1 MDTKRKLSLGIMAH
15 VDAGKTTLTEA
26 LLFASKSIRKLG
38 RVDHRDT
45 FLDTDVQER
54 ERGITIYS
62 KTARVITDEAEI
74 TLIDTPGHTDF
85 AGEAERVLSVL
96 DAAILLVS
104 APDGVQGHTL
114 TLWRM
119 LNAMEVPVILF
130 VNKMDMP
137 GMEREK
143 ILFGIKKNLSPKCC
157 DIEADEYQEAAAETD
172 EAAME
177 RYFETGSVDETVI
190 RNAVSAR
197 KLFPVLFGSA
207 LKLENTDKLIEYIC
221 RVIEP
226 KPYTDGFSARVYKIA
241 RDSRGERMA
250 LCKITGGE
258 LSVRS
263 AVYCFCGEEKTEE
276 KVSALRLYN
285 GEKFTAVDKV
295 SAGDVCAIMGLKKV
309 IAGDTLGSEF
319 RHIEGTLE
327 SVFRYRV
334 LTEPSVD
341 PHTLLGYLKTL
352 EEEDPLIKVSY
363 SERTREVGI
372 SVMGDVQL
380 EILTRVL
387 KDRFNVNASFVNGSI
402 LYKETIAGSV
412 EGVGHY
418 EPLRHYAEVHL
429 LIEEAPR
436 GSGITISS
444 AVSVDDL
451 SLNWQRLIFTHIA
464 ERRHAGVLTGSPLT
478 DVKITLVAGKDHLK
492 HTEGGDF
499 RQATYR
505 AIRQGLMSAKSVL
518 LEPWYLMEI
527 HLPDEYAGRCMT
539 DIIRMGGSFEDPVS
553 LNGETVLRVS
563 APVRLLKDYPREL
576 NAFTRGRA
584 TVTMNVKG
592 YEKCPDQDEIVSS
605 IGYEPERD
613 LDNPSSSVFCSHGAG
628 TEVKWNEAPNW
639 MHLPLLKDKK
649 ETEEA
654 PARTVR
660 SSFGSAVDDKQ
671 LMSIFERTYG
681 KVERKLFD
689 TKEIKHEVPAPT
701 AEVIEIP
708 KRPEYLL
715 VDGYNVIF
723 AWDELKEIARGSI
736 DMARNAL
743 INLLDN
749 HAGLRDIRVIVVFDA
764 YKIKRNPGSEERV
777 GNVDIVYTK
786 EAQTA
791 DSYIEKL
798 TYELSKLNVVRVAT
812 GDGPEQLII
821 LGNGAYR
828 MTTKELRDEINLSSQ
843 EIRALLDKL
852 NTHKPSRGIET
863 AIANAVKKKLEKQ

>member
-1 MDTKRKLSLGIMAH
+1 MEIRRKLSLGIMAH

-26 LLFASKSIRKLG
+26 LLFASESIRKLG

-62 KTARVITDEAEI
+62 KTARIETKQGEI

-119 LNAMEVPVILF
+119 LQNMQVPVVIF

-137 GMEREK
+137 GMDGEK
-143 ILFGIKKNLSPKCC
+143 VLADIRKNLSPVCC
-157 DIEADEYQEAAAETD
+157 AVQSEAYFETAAETD
-172 EAAME
+172 EKAME
-177 RYFETGSVDETVI
+177 TYFETGSVDRSVI
-190 RNAVSAR
+190 KRAVSER

-207 LKLENTDKLIEYIC
+207 LRLQNTKELLDYIF
-221 RVIEP
+221 ETLDP
-226 KPYTDGFSARVYKIA
+226 KPHSDTFSARVYKIA
-241 RDSRGERMA
+241 RDNRGERMA

-263 AVYCFCGEEKTEE
+263 SVYCYCGDGKTEE

-295 SAGDVCAIMGLKKV
+295 TAGDVCAVLGLKKV
-309 IAGDTLGSEF
+309 IAGDTLGSED

-334 LTEPSVD
+334 LTDPPAD
-341 PHTLLGYLKTL
+341 PHTVLGFLKIL
-352 EEEDPLIKVSY
+352 EEEDPLLKVSY
-363 SERTREVGI
+363 NERRREVDV

-380 EILTRVL
+380 EILKRVL
-387 KDRFNVNASFVNGSI
+387 HDRFGLNASFTDGSI
-402 LYKETIAGSV
+402 IYKETIRGSV

-436 GSGITISS
+436 GSGITIKS

-451 SLNWQRLIFTHIA
+451 ALNWQRLIFTHIA

-478 DVKITLVAGKDHLK
+478 DVKITLTAGRDHLK

-505 AIRQGLMSAKSVL
+505 AIRQGLMSADCML
-518 LEPWYLMEI
+518 LEPWYRMEI
-527 HLPDEYAGRCMT
+527 HLPDEFAGRCMT
-539 DIIRMGGSFEDPVS
+539 DITRMGGSFENPLS
-553 LNGETVLRVS
+553 INGETRLIVS
-563 APVRLLKDYPREL
+563 APVRKLKDYPREL
-576 NAFTRGRA
+576 MAYSRGRA

-592 YEKCPDQDEIVSS
+592 YEKCPDQDEIVAA
-605 IGYEPERD
+605 IGYDPERD
-613 LDNPSSSVFCSHGAG
+613 LENPSSSVFCSHGAG
-628 TEVKWNEAPNW
+628 TEVKWNEAPAW
-639 MHLPLLKDKK
+639 MHLPLLKDKR
-649 ETEEA
+649 EEA
-654 PARTVR
+654 EGEKVVR
-660 SSFGSAVDDKQ
+660 SSFGSAIDDKQ
-671 LMSIFERTYG
+671 LMAIFERTYG

-689 TKEIKHEVPAPT
+689 TKEIRHEAPAPT
-701 AEVIEIP
+701 ATVIDIP

-723 AWDELKEIARGSI
+723 SWDELKKIAAGSI
-736 DMARNAL
+736 EMARDAL
-743 INLLDN
+743 TNLLDN
-749 HAGLRDIRVIVVFDA
+749 YAAHRDIRVILVFDA
-764 YKIKRNPGSEERV
+764 YKVKRNPGSNEKT
-777 GNVDIVYTK
+777 GCVDIVYTR

-791 DSYIEKL
+791 DSYIERL
-798 TYELSKLNVVRVAT
+798 TYELSKMNVVRVAT

-821 LGNGAYR
+821 LGNGAFR
-828 MTTKELRDEINLSSQ
+828 MTTKELREEISLSEKEIN
-843 EIRALLDKL
+843 ALLEKI
-852 NTHKPSRGIET
+852 NAHKPLRGIET
-863 AIANAVKKKLEKQ
+863 ALADAVKKRMENK

>member
-62 KTARVITDEAEI
+62 KTARIITDEAEI

-119 LNAMEVPVILF
+119 LSAMDVPVILF

-137 GMEREK
+137 GMDRKE
-143 ILFGIKKNLSPKCC
+143 ILSGIKKNLSPKCC
-157 DIEADEYQEAAAETD
+157 DIDADEYLEAAAETD
-172 EAAME
+172 ESAME
-177 RYFETGSVDETVI
+177 HYFETGSVDEKVI
-190 RNAVSAR
+190 KNAVSTR

-207 LKLENTDKLIEYIC
+207 LKLENTDELIEYIC
-221 RVIEP
+221 RVIAP
-226 KPYTDGFSARVYKIA
+226 KPYTDSFSARVYKIS

-263 AVYCFCGEEKTEE
+263 AVYCYCGEEKTEE

-334 LTEPSVD
+334 LTDPPVD

-387 KDRFNVNASFVNGSI
+387 KDRFGVNASFVNGSI
-402 LYKETIAGSV
+402 LYKETISGSV

-539 DIIRMGGSFEDPVS
+539 DVTRMGGSFEDPVS
-553 LNGETVLRVS
+553 MNGETLLRVS

-584 TVTMNVKG
+584 TVNMNVKG

-628 TEVKWNEAPNW
+628 TEVKWNEAPKW

-649 ETEEA
+649 EEAEA
-654 PARTVR
+654 PAKTVR

-689 TKEIKHEVPAPT
+689 TKEIKHEAPAPT
-701 AEVIEIP
+701 AEVIDIP

-863 AIANAVKKKLEKQ
+863 AIAKAVKKKLEKQ

>member
-1 MDTKRKLSLGIMAH
+1 MDTKRKLSLGIMAN

-45 FLDTDVQER
+45 FLDTDTQER

-62 KTARVITDEAEI
+62 KTARIVTDKAEI

-85 AGEAERVLSVL
+85 AGESERVLSVL

-119 LNAMEVPVILF
+119 LNAMDVPVILF

-137 GMEREK
+137 GMDRNS
-143 ILFGIKKNLSPKCC
+143 ILTDIKKNLSPKCC
-157 DIEADEYQEAAAETD
+157 DTEADEYLEAAAETD
-172 EAAME
+172 ESAME
-177 RYFETGSVDETVI
+177 RYFETGSVDEQVI
-190 RNAVSAR
+190 RKAVSTR

-207 LKLENTDKLIEYIC
+207 LKLENTEELTTYIC

-226 KPYTDGFSARVYKIA
+226 KPYTDCFSARVYKIA

-295 SAGDVCAIMGLKKV
+295 TAGDVCAVMGLKKV

-319 RHIEGTLE
+319 KHIEGTLE

-334 LTEPSVD
+334 NTDPPVD
-341 PHTLLGYLKTL
+341 PHTLIGYLRTL

-363 SERTREVGI
+363 SERNREVGI

-387 KDRFNVNASFVNGSI
+387 KDRFGVNASFADGTI

-412 EGVGHY
+412 EGVGHF

-444 AVSVDDL
+444 TVSVDEL
-451 SLNWQRLIFTHIA
+451 SLNWQRLIFTHIS

-478 DVKITLVAGKDHLK
+478 DVKITLVAGRDHLK

-505 AIRQGLMSAKSVL
+505 AIRQGLMSAKNLL

-527 HLPDEYAGRCMT
+527 RLPDEYAGRCMT
-539 DIIRMGGSFEDPVS
+539 DVTRMGGSFEDPLS
-553 LNGETVLRVS
+553 LNGETLLRVS

-584 TVTMNVKG
+584 TVTMNVLG
-592 YEKCPDQDEIVSS
+592 YEKCPDQDEIVSA

-628 TEVKWNEAPNW
+628 TEVKWNEAPAM
-639 MHLPLLKDKK
+639 MHLPLMKDKK
-649 ETEEA
+649 QAEEA

-660 SSFGSAVDDKQ
+660 RSFGSAVDDKQ
-671 LMSIFERTYG
+671 LMAIFERTYG

-689 TKEIKHEVPAPT
+689 TKQIKHETPAPT
-701 AEVIEIP
+701 AEVIDIP

-723 AWDELKEIARGSI
+723 AWDELKEIGRTSI

-764 YKIKRNPGSEERV
+764 YKIKRNPGSVERV

-798 TYELSKLNVVRVAT
+798 TYELSKLNIVRVAT

-828 MTTKELRDEINLSSQ
+828 MTTKELREEVNLSSR
-843 EIRALLDKL
+843 EIHALLDKL

-863 AIANAVKKKLEKQ
+863 AIANAVKKKLENQ